1 MKDFSTDGWEPKFSD
16 FLFYFFQV
24 LWRPNPKFSIYSKD
38 GLITKVSY
46 NIKLIKSIKFLES
59 KTIQIPQN
67 LLMCPN

>member
-24 LWRPNPKFSIYSKD
+24 LWRPNLKFGIYSKD

-67 LLMCPN
+67 LSMCPN